1 MSDSVQ
7 DSGSSPNF
15 SQAFQQMAS
24 FVAISKTRNAAEVLD
39 ELVLQC
45 FVILPEEP
53 FGSHLD
59 MVNAIHVLFGIRLP
73 ERHVALAISRLTSR
87 GRLVLIAGDKLI
99 LGSGIRE
106 ALEVR
111 VADAK
116 RLEEDVKTT
125 WLAQIAVRHPQLE
138 TKTLWTALKDY
149 LAGAFRRHGI
159 QAVALMDPEAEIAK
173 EHHASLT
180 TILNSVT
187 REAFQETDRAA
198 AGEAISSF
206 ISTVRS
212 DGKRGEYIAQL
223 ADGAFNYFSL
233 TVAPEVSEKLR
244 GKLNKLVLFLDT
256 NFLFGILQLHA
267 NPQVDVST
275 ELMEVIE
282 KFKLPFVSRY
292 HEATIREMSNTL
304 YHFGGELRK
313 QKWPRKISSAAV
325 KSGALSGIEFRYHQK
340 NAEQPI
346 EVDDFLSPYTHWEIL
361 LKDRGIDVYRVE
373 STDRRLRARADLE
386 ADYRSFL
393 ESVRRE
399 KPYEAIQHDMAV
411 LQTVRSLRSNARST
425 LDAGAILV
433 TCDYY
438 LYRFDWESSRNEGQ
452 PNCAVLPSL
461 LWQILRPF
469 VSDSQGFDQAFAE
482 TFALPE
488 FMLTRGAAERAA
500 SRMLSILAGYRDIP
514 EETAAKMLANDF
526 LLAELQT
533 KKTDQDFADAV
544 ESALVEENAVLLE
557 EKAALARQLVVEKE
571 QREARER
578 DLERSAKALEEKE
591 KALADQQRSLRE
603 KESALDALEQQNAQK
618 NREVRETAE
627 QVFREQRAKEDA
639 EIRSKELL
647 QQATKAEQQLLRFK
661 KIASVVTA
669 VLIVVV
675 FEVTINWLVQW
686 DWLLN
691 HPNSFGLQGCISLMA
706 FFAVLGAWVKEW
718 RNVLWVVGLFGVLFV
733 TLQIIGGQKKAP

>member
-1 MSDSVQ
+1 
-7 DSGSSPNF
+7 
-15 SQAFQQMAS
+15 MAS
-24 FVAISKTRNAAEVLD
+24 FVAISKTRNASEVLD

-53 FGSHLD
+53 FGSPLD
-59 MVNAIHVLFGIRLP
+59 MVNAIHTLFGIRLP
-73 ERHVALAISRLTSR
+73 ERQVALAISRLTSR
-87 GRLVLIAGDKLI
+87 GRFVSIAGDKLT
-99 LGSGIRE
+99 LDSGIRE

-116 RLEEDVKTT
+116 RLEEDVKAV
-125 WLAQIAVRHPQLE
+125 WLAQIAVRHPELE
-138 TKTLWTALKDY
+138 ASKLWAALKNY

-159 QAVALMDPEAEIAK
+159 QAVALMDPEAEIAR

-187 REAFQETDRAA
+187 REVYQEADRAA
-198 AGEAISSF
+198 ADEAISSF

-212 DGKRGEYIAQL
+212 DRKRGEYIAQL

-244 GKLNKLVLFLDT
+244 GKLNRLVLFLDT

-267 NPQVDVST
+267 NPQVDVSA
-275 ELMEVIE
+275 ELMDVVQ
-282 KFKLPFVSRY
+282 KFKLPFVLRY

-304 YHFGGELRK
+304 YYFGSELRK
-313 QKWPRKISSAAV
+313 QRWPQKISSAAV

-340 NAEQPI
+340 NAEQSI
-346 EVDDFLSPYTHWEIL
+346 EVDDFFSPYTHWEIL

-373 STDRRLRARADLE
+373 STDQRLRSRADLE
-386 ADYRSFL
+386 ADYKSFL
-393 ESVRRE
+393 ESVRRQ
-399 KPYEAIQHDMAV
+399 KPYEAVQHDMAV
-411 LQTVRSLRSNARST
+411 LETVRSLRSNARST

-438 LYRFDWESSRNEGQ
+438 LCRFDWESSRNEGQ

-469 VSDSQGFDQAFAE
+469 VSDSQEFDQAFAE

-488 FMLTRGAAERAA
+488 FMLSRGAAERAA

-526 LLAELQT
+526 LLAELRM
-533 KKTDQDFADAV
+533 KKTDQEFAEAV
-544 ESALVEENAVLLE
+544 ESALAEENAVLLE
-557 EKAALARQLVVEKE
+557 EKAALARQLSVEKE

-578 DLERSAKALEEKE
+578 ELERSAKTLEEKE
-591 KALADQQRSLRE
+591 KALAKHERSLRE
-603 KESALDALEQQNAQK
+603 KEDALHALEQQNVQK
-618 NREVRETAE
+618 NKEVRETAE
-627 QVFREQRAKEDA
+627 QVFREQRAKEEA
-639 EIRSKELL
+639 EVRSRELL
-647 QQATKAEQQLLRFK
+647 QQKVTVEQQLLRIK
-661 KIASVVTA
+661 KVASVVTA
-669 VLIVVV
+669 FLLVWL
-675 FEVTINWLVQW
+675 FEVTVNWIIRW
-686 DWLLN
+686 EWLLN

-706 FFAVLGAWVKEW
+706 FFAVLGAWVKPW
-718 RNVLWVVGLFGVLFV
+718 RNVLWVVGFLGALFV
-733 TLQIIGGQKKAP
+733 TLQIIGGQTKAP